1 MRKQSGFTLI
11 ELMVVMAIIAILAT
25 AGITWYG
32 GYIKKA
38 WDAKRL
44 EDIRALETVAIS
56 TFDEAGQAISF
67 TAFKAAVSAMNNGT
81 ALKDPLDNM
90 DVCLTQGGDNE
101 AKCGYQYYKC
111 LDGGYVLRVA
121 FESTSNKSFY
131 TADKLND
138 WSLAHSNDTY
148 DIWNCDQQIVDTIWV
163 TQYIE

>member
-1 MRKQSGFTLI
+1 
-11 ELMVVMAIIAILAT
+11 
-25 AGITWYG
+25 
-32 GYIKKA
+32 
-38 WDAKRL
+38 
-44 EDIRALETVAIS
+44 VAIS

-121 FESTSNKSFY
+121 FESTSNTPLY
-131 TADKLND
+131 ATDKLNAD
-138 WSLAHSNDTY
+138 STGGATANTY
-148 DIWNCDQQIVDTIWV
+148 DL
-163 TQYIE
+163 